1 MCFGGDGGVSGRPSR
16 RRAVAH
22 GSLRSPAARRSAEPS
37 LGSLARTPFASRR
50 SLPRGSRPFTAR
62 LDRGPPPFDRSASQV
77 ASRDCSLCSRVVA
90 RIAPPARCFTRP
102 LSPRSVGLAV
112 IRKSKIL
119 VITDDCRSSERCPLP
134 AVTGSATLCR
144 ALAGFTHEDAAPPRG
159 LPPFDRSASL
169 RSRVVARVAPP
180 ARFFRRSSS
189 LRSLPWRAVSSRS
202 CVSLPRERSAPF
214 GVTHDAG

>member
-119 VITDDCRSSERCPLP
+119 VTTDDCRSSERCPVAPCGHRQRDALP
-134 AVTGSATLCR
+134 S
-144 ALAGFTHEDAAPPRG
+144 PRWLHSRG
-159 LPPFDRSASL
+159 RRSAS
-169 RSRVVARVAPP
+169 RPP
-180 ARFFRRSSS
+180 S
-189 LRSLPWRAVSSRS
+189 LRSLGLATLPCRRPRRSSRS
-202 CVSLPRERSAPF
+202 LLQKVFFASLAPVAR
-214 GVTHDAG
+214 GQ